1 MRELLVVLCILV
13 GSAVAGTAAG
23 GALVG
28 CGLLASEAAVP
39 AAVSG
44 LEALAELVRRQVGKE
59 LDEVAMVCE
68 HENSPA
74 DGTLLMLCTV
84 CYDLAPGESCE

>member
-1 MRELLVVLCILV
+1 MKNFLPELMTALSI
-13 GSAVAGTAAG
+13 AIAITGTAV
-23 GALVG
+23 VG